1 LDPSRFLTA
10 LLNPHSLMS
19 IGAFNCLVIM
29 GLSLMQSRRNQ
40 PFSTAMRLFAIC
52 MFLAGF
58 AMFAFVTTDPA
69 SSART
74 LFSYGTSGL
83 AHTFGLVSALYF
95 FDQVKFRVK
104 AVAASLLT
112 LSGFFFFS
120 DAPISQAWNSF
131 VSAFHLAAIGAIAYR
146 SNEAHTVRA
155 KYAMVVLVLFTSVST
170 MPWLYK
176 YLQFGLSGEP
186 ALLNWDS
193 FSLMVSALIWATA
206 PILFYA
212 VLVAMINLRAEQVL
226 KTEANV
232 DSLTGIANRRRLLA
246 VANAGAQDERHDF
259 GKGSALF
266 LIDIDHFKR
275 VNDSFG
281 HGYGDNVL
289 IHCAKVLEHAVRPQD
304 TIGRYGGEEFCV
316 VAKDIDFASAQ
327 QMAERLCDSLRNR
340 PYVAGADTVN
350 ITASV
355 GVKHYMNTMPVHRVF
370 EYADNAMYKAKNAG
384 RDQAYMSEA

>member
-1 LDPSRFLTA
+1 
-10 LLNPHSLMS
+10 MS

-74 LFSYGTSGL
+74 FFSYGISGL

-95 FDQVKFRVK
+95 FDQVKARVK
-104 AVAASLLT
+104 AVDASMLT

-120 DAPISQAWNSF
+120 DAPVSQAWNSF

-193 FSLMVSALIWATA
+193 FSLVVSALIWATA

-226 KTEANV
+226 KTQANV
-232 DSLTGIANRRRLLA
+232 DALTGIANRRRLLA
-246 VANAGAQDERHDF
+246 VAQSDHTDEGHDF

-281 HGYGDNVL
+281 HGCGDNVL
-289 IHCAKVLEHAVRPQD
+289 IHCARVLEQAVRPQD
-304 TIGRYGGEEFCV
+304 TVGRYGGEEFCV
-316 VAKDIDFASAQ
+316 VAKDIDLDTAK
-327 QMAERLCDSLRNR
+327 QMAERLCESLRSR
-340 PYVAGADTVN
+340 PYVADRETVS

-355 GVKHYMNTMPVHRVF
+355 GVKHYVSAIPLHRVF
-370 EYADNAMYKAKNAG
+370 EHADNAMYDAKNTG
-384 RDQAYMSEA
+384 RDRACVSSA